1 MESINVLVNDQ
12 ITEEVLPRIQA
23 IDSRLKITHIG
34 KLLSA
39 ELEGDAEASR
49 VLDALLAETEVYAGM
64 RIPARLLSRAPHL
77 KWVQVAQAGMDKVLL
92 DEEFRNSPL
101 LLTNVA
107 GVHSF
112 AIAEFAIQSCL
123 VHTKGALEC
132 ARQKASRLWEPFH
145 PAILRGK
152 TMGIVGYGNI
162 GRRTARVAK
171 AFDMWVIATRKSA
184 SKPGKAR
191 YADLVL
197 PTRDLNKLL
206 SESDFVIITTP
217 LTPETY
223 HLLGPKQFAAMK
235 SDALLVNVSR
245 GPVVDEDALAI
256 ALKEGQI
263 AAAAI
268 DVFETEPLPK
278 ESPLWDLP
286 NFTYSPHMAGYI
298 EAYAGMVQDLLVRN
312 LEHYVK
318 GEQPAGVVNKKRG
331 Y

>member
-1 MESINVLVNDQ
+1 MESVNVIVNDQ

-123 VHTKGALEC
+123 V
-132 ARQKASRLWEPFH
+132 
-145 PAILRGK
+145 
-152 TMGIVGYGNI
+152 
-162 GRRTARVAK
+162 
-171 AFDMWVIATRKSA
+171 
-184 SKPGKAR
+184 
-191 YADLVL
+191 
-197 PTRDLNKLL
+197 
-206 SESDFVIITTP
+206 
-217 LTPETY
+217 
-223 HLLGPKQFAAMK
+223 
-235 SDALLVNVSR
+235 
-245 GPVVDEDALAI
+245 
-256 ALKEGQI
+256 
-263 AAAAI
+263 
-268 DVFETEPLPK
+268 
-278 ESPLWDLP
+278 
-286 NFTYSPHMAGYI
+286 
-298 EAYAGMVQDLLVRN
+298 
-312 LEHYVK
+312 
-318 GEQPAGVVNKKRG
+318 
-331 Y
+331 